1 MVAEN
6 FPLSNIEQG
15 EDDRNNK
22 LSRIQKMLARILRIE
37 RNQDSNR
44 TEVTEDE
51 ISAKSA
57 IQFTAASAIFSL
69 QTDDDE

>member
-6 FPLSNIEQG
+6 FPISKLEQG

-37 RNQDSNR
+37 RNQDSNK
-44 TEVTEDE
+44 TEITEDE